1 LIDWNTA
8 FPVLSITRKTLKSAG
23 ITDAQ
28 MAFFTD
34 AQMAELAQAVYVE
47 GLHFIDGVLMTARE
61 MLDSSFG
68 KAYGVIAITRTS
80 LKEAGISNEE
90 IATLTDE
97 DMEHIAEKVSACID
111 DEELLNHIYTGARN
125 LLDFGNMAV

>member
-1 LIDWNTA
+1 MIDWNTA

-23 ITDAQ
+23 LTDEQ

-34 AQMAELAQAVYVE
+34 EKMTELAQMVYVE
-47 GLHFIDGVLMTARE
+47 GLHFIDDVLMTARE
-61 MLDSSFG
+61 MLDKSFG
-68 KAYGVIAITRTS
+68 QAYGVIAITRTS
-80 LKEAGISNEE
+80 LNETGISNEE

-97 DMEHIAEKVSACID
+97 DMAHIAEKVSACID